1 MDTCTVE
8 VGLLRKKPCGH
19 AAVAHCLNC
28 EQPLCVEHALAQH
41 SESGQKTGKFI
52 CKECQAAAKA
62 YDKSMVAVAR
72 SQEAKKMAAIDKSLR
87 EQLTAPAPAKKP
99 AASVPKAAEQ
109 PAPAAAAEAPKE
121 SAPLEFPSKDGKP
134 GYTTKKD

>member
-1 MDTCTVE
+1 MDNCTVE
-8 VGLLRKKPCGH
+8 VGLLRKKPCGN

-41 SESGQKTGKFI
+41 SESGQKTGKFM

-62 YDKSMVAVAR
+62 YEKNMAAVAR
-72 SQEAKKMAAIDKSLR
+72 SQEAKK
-87 EQLTAPAPAKKP
+87 P
-99 AASVPKAAEQ
+99 AASAPKAAEQ
-109 PAPAAAAEAPKE
+109 PAPAAAAEAPKPSE
-121 SAPLEFPSKDGKP
+121 ALEFPSKDGKP